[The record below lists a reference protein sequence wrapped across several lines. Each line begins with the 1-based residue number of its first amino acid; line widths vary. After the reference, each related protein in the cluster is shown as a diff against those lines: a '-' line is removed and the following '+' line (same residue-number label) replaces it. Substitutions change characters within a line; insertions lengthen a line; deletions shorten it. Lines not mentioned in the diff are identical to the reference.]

1 MSRLSRLASIA
12 KLAIDSLRSEHR
24 SAQAR
29 KEQKLRAFVD
39 AAKRGLDSRRS
50 ALAFRG
56 LDDLREGPPPIMG
69 ADEDP
74 EVELE
79 YEDEDEEPVDDG
91 YTDVELLGRSAA
103 YHPDAWEEIERSQ
116 IRVVESSNVYSYAY
130 ESEPGKRG
138 GILYVT
144 FLNWEPGMGQGERSG
159 PGPTYAYYDFPEAK
173 YRAFQS
179 QAAASAGRAVWD
191 FCRVRHTV
199 HEHQHRYELVQV
211 GGDYIPRR
219 ATAKGFATR
228 HLISPGLTPEV
239 RKKIG
244 RRLKALK
251 QAQKNNPN
259 ARDAYVDRMVRRST
273 LAPRQ
278 WLPNRGTPN
287 RGTPNR
293 GN

>member
-56 LDDLREGPPPIMG
+56 LDDLREGPPPLMG

-74 EVELE
+74 EVDLE

-103 YHPDAWEEIERSQ
+103 YHPNAWEEIERSQ

-130 ESEPGKRG
+130 EAEPGKRG

-144 FLNWEPGMGQGERSG
+144 FLNW
-159 PGPTYAYYDFPEAK
+159 
-173 YRAFQS
+173 
-179 QAAASAGRAVWD
+179 
-191 FCRVRHTV
+191 
-199 HEHQHRYELVQV
+199 
-211 GGDYIPRR
+211 
-219 ATAKGFATR
+219 
-228 HLISPGLTPEV
+228 
-239 RKKIG
+239 
-244 RRLKALK
+244 
-251 QAQKNNPN
+251 
-259 ARDAYVDRMVRRST
+259 
-273 LAPRQ
+273 
-278 WLPNRGTPN
+278 NRGWVKANEAAQVQRMPITIFPKQSIEHSKA
-287 RGTPNR
+287 RQQQVPARCLGFL
-293 GN
+293 